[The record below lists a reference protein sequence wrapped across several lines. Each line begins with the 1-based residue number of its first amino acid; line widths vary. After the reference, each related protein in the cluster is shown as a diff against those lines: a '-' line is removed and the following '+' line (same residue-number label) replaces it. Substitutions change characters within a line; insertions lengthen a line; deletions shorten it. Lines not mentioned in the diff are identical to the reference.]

1 MRDLG
6 DRLFF
11 LCPFVSANENK
22 KKKKKG
28 KRNEKARRPFDDQA
42 ICIITLKTVIK

>member
-22 KKKKKG
+22 KKKEKK
-28 KRNEKARRPFDDQA
+28 NEKARRPFDDQA
-42 ICIITLKTVIK
+42 IRVITLKTVIK